1 MPRYKLFYLR
11 DSLVQRFRESAPKTK
26 PYGLHPRDYEE
37 AGEIEAPGPYGVW
50 KQLREQTGDRAS
62 REFGVGDA
70 VETEGSDLIVL
81 NYWGFDEAAWRLP
94 EFGDEVSE
102 IEAQGEAAAL
112 QP

>member
-26 PYGLHPRDYEE
+26 PYGLHAWDYEE
-37 AGEIEAPGPYGVW
+37 AGEVEAPGPYGVW
-50 KQLREQTGDRAS
+50 KMLREETEAGAR

-70 VETEGSDLIVL
+70 IESEESDLIVL

-94 EFGDEVSE
+94 ESGDEVGE
-102 IEAQGEAAAL
+102 TEAHGEAAAV